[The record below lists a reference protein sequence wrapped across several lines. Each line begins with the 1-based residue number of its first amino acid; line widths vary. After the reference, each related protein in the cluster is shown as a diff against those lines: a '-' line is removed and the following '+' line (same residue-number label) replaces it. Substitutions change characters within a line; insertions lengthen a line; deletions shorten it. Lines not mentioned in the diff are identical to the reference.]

1 VGTDGNM
8 GVESPTSEP
17 ISALSKQYAVT
28 EIRGQGGELVA
39 KLMNKNGLSFY
50 VKKGTTLQSGHV
62 VSEITSTYVAAE
74 KNFNKDYIY
83 FSAGG
88 ILPEEIEVFEVDKGY
103 EE

>member
-1 VGTDGNM
+1 
-8 GVESPTSEP
+8 
-17 ISALSKQYAVT
+17 
-28 EIRGQGGELVA
+28 
-39 KLMNKNGLSFY
+39 MNKNGLSFY